1 MVIYLFNINLYRRN
15 DMPSLNNLNVLIKI
29 QDNQIHFKKIN
40 GTEWYPLNTKLMEGF
55 NLSLIQAI
63 KLKLIELDDYPI
75 S

>member
-40 GTEWYPLNTKLMEGF
+40 GTEWIPLNLKLMEGF